1 MDFDFTTETITPDST
16 SILTIGGT
24 GALELPSG
32 TTGEQPITGLA
43 AGAIRWN
50 TTVPRVEYYSGSAW
64 TTFGGGSVTSV
75 SVVSANGLAG
85 TVATSSTTP
94 AITLST
100 TITGVLVG
108 DGTAISAATGSTSF
122 PGYAAGIAS
131 GVAGAIPYQ
140 TAVNTTGFS
149 AAGTAGYVLVSGG
162 TGSPTWTNAPTLT
175 GTNFTGIPNGALTN
189 SSITITGGTGLG
201 VSGSPVSLG
210 GTVTLS
216 NTGVTSNVA
225 GTGISVS
232 GATGAVTITNTGVT
246 SITGTAGNITA
257 SGATGSVT
265 LNLATA
271 GTPVTASFVKITT
284 DTFGRVTAT
293 TPVVTGD
300 ITALVD
306 ATYVNVSGDTMT
318 GALILNADPSVALGA
333 ATKQYVDAAIAG
345 LSWKQSVAV
354 ATLVAGTL
362 ATSFAAGQV
371 VDTVTLTAGMR
382 ILIKNQ
388 STQTENGIY
397 IVQASGA
404 PVRSTDADT
413 GVELVNAS
421 VYVDGGSQTDT
432 GWVQTTSSPITI
444 GSSNIVWAQFSGSGS
459 YTAGTGLSLTG
470 NTFANTGV
478 LSNVAGTGISVSGAT
493 GNVTITNTGVTSA
506 VGTAGNITVSAATG
520 AVTYNLATAG
530 TAGTYGVVTTDTFG
544 RVTSGTVIAGIAN
557 GGTGLG
563 TLGTANQVLGV
574 NAAGTALEYKTV
586 TAGTAISVV
595 NAAGSITINNTGVTS
610 AVAGTGISVSGATG
624 AVTFTNTGVTTF
636 SAGTTGLTPNTA
648 TTGAVTLAGILALAN
663 GGSNA
668 NLTAV
673 DGGVVY
679 SGASAMAITAAG
691 TSGQYLKS
699 NGAAAPT
706 WVTLT
711 NGGLQLYAENASSPV
726 APSATGT
733 NAIALGS
740 ASSASLFGALVHA
753 NGSFATAGDAQ
764 EVSAVLRNLTSNNT
778 ATELFLDGVTGT
790 QRMVL
795 PNNSVWTYT
804 IRVSARRTDATGSVG
819 SWIFNGMIYRNASAA
834 TTTIP
839 GGATSKTTL
848 ARVGSISGANDPVI
862 TADTTNGSLKVTV
875 TGVTAQ
881 TYRWV
886 ATVQLSQVT
895 N

>member
-257 SGATGSVT
+257 SGATGSMT